1 MKWNNGKEYRALN
14 KEQERLLELGMP
26 EEQAQAMYDYDLAT
40 LNGYRRE
47 ARHTQRLDLQAF
59 DDDEELDDGKNPLL
73 DKFGEA
79 LTVELDL
86 SSVSR
91 YSWIE
96 EIENEGLAAALKSM
110 PQDYIE
116 LLTELV
122 IDRKTQVEIAK
133 DRGVVKSAITN
144 KMKRIEK
151 IIRKS
156 FFDA

>member
-1 MKWNNGKEYRALN
+1 MKWNNGKAHRALN
-14 KEQERLLELGMP
+14 KEQERLLKLGMTKA
-26 EEQAQAMYDYDLAT
+26 QAQAMYDHDLAT
-40 LNGYRRE
+40 LNDYRRE
-47 ARHTQRLDLQAF
+47 ARHTQRLDIQAF
-59 DDDEELDDGKNPLL
+59 DDDELDDGKNPLL

-151 IIRKS
+151 ITRKS

>member
-1 MKWNNGKEYRALN
+1 MKWNNGKAHRALN
-14 KEQERLLELGMP
+14 KEQERLLKLGMTKA
-26 EEQAQAMYDYDLAT
+26 QAQAMYDHDLAT
-40 LNGYRRE
+40 LNDYRRE
-47 ARHTQRLDLQAF
+47 ARHTQRLDIQAF
-59 DDDEELDDGKNPLL
+59 DDDELDDGKNPLL

-79 LTVELDL
+79 LTVELDW

-91 YSWIE
+91 YSWTE
-96 EIENEGLAAALKSM
+96 EISDERLVIALKNM

-133 DRGVVKSAITN
+133 DRSVVKSAITN